1 MLFNSHVFLF
11 LFLPITLLVVLGLAR
26 VGARQ
31 AAKAALFLSS
41 LFFYGYWD
49 PRYVALLLGILA
61 VNYATAQALLRLVA
75 REGSEPSRARTATLA
90 LGLSLN
96 IGVLVYF
103 KYTNFV
109 VATLNGVLSHK
120 LYAAT
125 IVLPLGISFITFQK
139 IALLVDVYSGTVAS
153 LPLLDYCLF
162 VTFFP
167 QLIAGPIVHH
177 RELIPQLSRPES
189 LRPDATTAA
198 AGVTLFVIGLA
209 KKVLVAD
216 ALAPKAA
223 LVYTAAAA
231 GSRID
236 LTSAW
241 SGGIHYMFQLYYD
254 FSGYS
259 DMAIGLGMLFG
270 VHLPFNFNS
279 PYKAVGFV
287 DYWQRW
293 HITLTHFLT
302 AYVYNPVVLCLTRRR
317 LAAGKKTSV
326 KGRMRT
332 SAFVTLLAIPTLYT
346 MGISG
351 LWHGAGFQFI
361 VFGLLH
367 GVYLVIDHAYL
378 TYRKKEKGKP
388 LPASP
393 AAVAA
398 ARVITLLGVLIGS
411 VFFRADS
418 VRAALRV
425 LKGMT
430 GLAGIGAFS
439 LHRDPMAL
447 LTVTAAILAT
457 QLLPNAQEIL
467 GRYLGRPGREAEERA
482 TAATTASAGKT
493 GAGLLRPR
501 ALAFRPTKLAG
512 AVVAIVAFAAI
523 VQISDSSV
531 FLYFN
536 F

>member
-11 LFLPITLLVVLGLAR
+11 VFLPLTLVVVLGLAR
-26 VGARQ
+26 AGAPK
-31 AAKAALFLSS
+31 AAKAALFVAS

-49 PRYVALLLGILA
+49 PRYVALLIAILA
-61 VNYATAQALLRLVA
+61 VNYATVKALLHLVA
-75 REGSEPSRARTATLA
+75 REGEGSEPSRARTAVLA
-90 LGLSLN
+90 IGLLLN
-96 IGVLVYF
+96 IGVLAYF
-103 KYTNFV
+103 KYTNLV

-120 LYAAT
+120 LDVAA
-125 IVLPLGISFITFQK
+125 VVMPLGLSFITFQK
-139 IALLVDVYSGTVAS
+139 VALLVDVYSGMVAS

-177 RELIPQLSRPES
+177 REVIPQFSRPKS
-189 LRPDATTAA
+189 LRPVATTVA
-198 AGVTLFVIGLA
+198 AGVTMFVIGLA
-209 KKVLVAD
+209 KKVLIAD
-216 ALAPKAA
+216 TLAPKAVA
-223 LVYTAAAA
+223 VYAAAAA

-236 LTSAW
+236 FFTAW
-241 SGGIHYMFQLYYD
+241 SGGIHYLFQLYYD

-270 VHLPFNFNS
+270 VQLPFNFNS

-287 DYWQRW
+287 EYWQRW

-302 AYVYNPVVLCLTRRR
+302 AYVYNPVVLWLTRRR
-317 LAAGKKTSV
+317 IGAGKKTAV
-326 KGRMRT
+326 KGRMLPG
-332 SAFVTLLAIPTLYT
+332 AFVTLLALPTLYT
-346 MGISG
+346 MFISG

-367 GVYLVIDHAYL
+367 GVYLVIDHAYR

-393 AAVAA
+393 VAVAA
-398 ARVITLLGVLIGS
+398 ARVLTLLGVLVGS
-411 VFFRADS
+411 VFFRADG

-430 GLAGIGAFS
+430 GLAGLGAFTIY
-439 LHRDPMAL
+439 RDPLAL
-447 LTVTAAILAT
+447 LVVTGAILAT
-457 QLLPNAQEIL
+457 QLLPNSQEIL
-467 GRYLGRPGREAEERA
+467 GRYLGRPRGTTEEA
-482 TAATTASAGKT
+482 
-493 GAGLLRPR
+493 R
-501 ALAFRPTKLAG
+501 ALAFRPTPLVG
-512 AVVAIVAFAAI
+512 ALVALLAFATI
-523 VQISDSSV
+523 VEISDSSV